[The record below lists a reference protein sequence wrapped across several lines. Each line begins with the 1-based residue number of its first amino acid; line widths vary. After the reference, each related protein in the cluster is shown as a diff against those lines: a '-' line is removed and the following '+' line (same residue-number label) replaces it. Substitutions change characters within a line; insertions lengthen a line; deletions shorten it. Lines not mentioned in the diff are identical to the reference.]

1 MDVMGL
7 FTGMKIMSLTDA
19 AAARVAEIVAKADG
33 AVVGVKVGVRNGGC
47 AGMAYT
53 VDLVREA
60 DAKDD
65 VVEEKGVKVF
75 VDPKA
80 TLFLLGATMDFK
92 VTKVASTFTFD
103 NPNQVDACGCGE
115 SVTLR
120 PADPATVGG

>member
-1 MDVMGL
+1 MGL

-19 AAARVAEIVAKADG
+19 AAARVADIVAKADG
-33 AVVGVKVGVRNGGC
+33 SVAGVKVGLRNGGC

-60 DAKDD
+60 DPKDD

-80 TLFLLGATMDFK
+80 TLFLLGAVMDFK

-115 SVTLR
+115 SVSLR
-120 PADPATVGG
+120 PADPAAVGAAH